1 MARDAGGRHRPRGLL
16 AVVAFGLLQSLLVLA
31 VGTALILG
39 REDAEVR
46 RELDA
51 DPGVL
56 LAVGVVLLV
65 VGLAGAALALLLARG
80 SDRVRAFYGLVTGIN
95 VSVAVYTLVALRDV
109 QAESLWSLVLPVG
122 ILWFLYGSRASQE
135 YFER

>member
-1 MARDAGGRHRPRGLL
+1 M
-16 AVVAFGLLQSLLVLA
+16 AFGLLQSLLVLA